1 MSLSFLLHD
10 NQDSSVWMVLIASSF
25 QCMSTVSND
34 MGSYLYSV
42 YMYIM
47 NMLYKIRYSALL
59 ITCIIKDCIIQCIVS
74 MRQDQETDRRKCYIP
89 VGGM

>member
-34 MGSYLYSV
+34 MGGYLYSV
-42 YMYIM
+42 YVYYEYVIQ
-47 NMLYKIRYSALL
+47 NK
-59 ITCIIKDCIIQCIVS
+59 IQCLVNY
-74 MRQDQETDRRKCYIP
+74 MHY
-89 VGGM
+89 